1 MSIGDSISI
10 SLNDESFKLVYS
22 TPYKLVNKKSNT
34 FKILEKIKEMR
45 FHMDKMYIDF
55 CNNSMDYKMRKEIE
69 EFNKI
74 RKKEKLRQKNLIKEL
89 RIYFSTKVNKEYKIK
104 SKSTK
109 NILNMR
115 TIYLFHLKKEEI
127 IRINCITE
135 FKYIK
140 IIKKIKAKSK
150 AHHAKKD
157 FLFSY
162 MRKKK
167 ERTLQKIKEVKSK
180 NNSDYINYKN
190 KSFFINRNQIIN
202 RNLLSSNIGKYTT
215 KNRFSS
221 KIIYKNKENDNK
233 FNSLS
238 INSRNIYKINYPF
251 TPKIT
256 PKNNNEQIRYL
267 LNLKKSGSKKIY
279 PLINHSVY
287 SSIKKSNSFKRQ
299 INYFQKELSFI
310 SRKSQKKKTKILEKY
325 FKDFRKINIK
335 STIGDE
341 KKKSKKQKYK
351 YIYEDKKGKIN
362 KNFDFVKRDKNNLIF
377 VKDYNKLRNR
387 KRKTNQVYENLGYGV
402 HSSSKEK
409 NFFEA
414 NYLI

>member
-10 SLNDESFKLVYS
+10 NLNDESFKLVYS

-89 RIYFSTKVNKEYKIK
+89 KIYFSTKLNKEFKIK

-150 AHHAKKD
+150 THHAKKD

-190 KSFFINRNQIIN
+190 KSFFINRN
-202 RNLLSSNIGKYTT
+202 
-215 KNRFSS
+215 
-221 KIIYKNKENDNK
+221 
-233 FNSLS
+233 
-238 INSRNIYKINYPF
+238 RNIYKINYPF

-256 PKNNNEQIRYL
+256 PKNNNDQIRYL

-279 PLINHSVY
+279 PLINHSVT

-335 STIGDE
+335 STIQDE
-341 KKKSKKQKYK
+341 KKKSNKQKYK

-387 KRKTNQVYENLGYGV
+387 KRKTNQVYENLGFGV
-402 HSSSKEK
+402 HSPSKEK
-409 NFFEA
+409 NYFEA